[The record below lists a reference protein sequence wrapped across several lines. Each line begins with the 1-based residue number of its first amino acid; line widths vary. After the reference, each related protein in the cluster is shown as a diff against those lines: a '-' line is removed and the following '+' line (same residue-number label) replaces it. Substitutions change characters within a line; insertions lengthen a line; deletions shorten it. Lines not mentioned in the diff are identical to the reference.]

1 MFLAI
6 DIGNTNIKLA
16 IFKGKRI
23 LHSWRLPSDKKDG
36 FSRHKKRLRNLLTQ
50 RKLKNI
56 CIDEIIICSVVPK
69 LTSVSAKA
77 LRSLFKRR
85 PLILGRDII
94 APIKNLYRRPEQVG
108 QDRLANAVAAVS
120 KYGAPVIVVDFGTAL
135 TFDLISAKGGY
146 LGGVI
151 VPGMETSLKALIKQ
165 ADLLPEIG
173 LARPLGLLGRETSES
188 IRNGLIY
195 GYSFLVEGVLGRLKK
210 RLRRVPCVV
219 ATGGEAPLMAD
230 YCRSINRT
238 NQNLTLEGLR
248 LIYEKRRKRAKKLK
262 KDLTT

>member
-1 MFLAI
+1 MLLAL
-6 DIGNTNIKLA
+6 DIGNTNIKVA

-23 LHSWRLPSDKKDG
+23 LHSWRLLSDKKDG
-36 FSRHKKRLRNLLTQ
+36 FSRHKKRLSSLFAQ
-50 RKLKNI
+50 KKLKNI
-56 CIDEIIICSVVPK
+56 CLDEIIICSVVPK
-69 LTSVSAKA
+69 LTLVYTKA
-77 LRSLFKRR
+77 LRSLFNRR

-94 APIKNLYRRPEQVG
+94 APIKNLYGRPQQVG

-135 TFDLISAKGGY
+135 TFDLISAKGEY

-165 ADLLPEIG
+165 ADLLPEVG
-173 LARPLGLLGRETSES
+173 LSRPLALLGRETSES
-188 IRNGLIY
+188 ISSGLIY

-210 RLRRVPCVV
+210 RLRRVPWVV

-248 LIYEKRRKRAKKLK
+248 LIYEKKIKKP
-262 KDLTT
+262 